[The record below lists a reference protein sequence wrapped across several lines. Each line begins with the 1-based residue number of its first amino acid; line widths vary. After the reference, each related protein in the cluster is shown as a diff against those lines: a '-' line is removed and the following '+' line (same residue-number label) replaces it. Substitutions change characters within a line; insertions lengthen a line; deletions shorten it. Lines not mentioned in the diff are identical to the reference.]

1 MTMSGSHAWKEV
13 VGASVRPFCDIEI
26 HVDSSALLVV
36 DMQNYICR
44 RDEGLGERISS
55 FREVADYYF
64 ARLEELVIPHIET
77 LVAFFRTNRL
87 PVVYLRVGPLFQDG
101 RDLSPLKRN
110 RAEAFP
116 QYAVGSHLHE
126 IIDELKPL
134 QTDLVLDKNSAGAF
148 NSTAID
154 QLLRNMG
161 VTSLVI
167 TGVATN
173 SCVNLTAS
181 DAADRGYSCVLVN
194 DACASFSQIVHDV
207 TMATFARIFGL
218 VWDTEEVLQYFA
230 KALTRRGSLG
240 CRQSVGS

>member
-1 MTMSGSHAWKEV
+1 MGGFRLQASHGGMTMNDLHPWKEL
-13 VGASVRPFCDIEI
+13 VGASVRPFCHIEVNA
-26 HVDSSALLVV
+26 HNSALLVI

-44 RDEGLGERISS
+44 PDMGLGEKVRS
-55 FREVADYYF
+55 FPEVADYYF
-64 ARLEELVIPHIET
+64 PRLERLVIPHISK
-77 LVAFFRTNRL
+77 LVTFFRRNRL
-87 PVVYLRVGPLFQDG
+87 PVVYLRVGPLFQDC
-101 RDLSPLKRN
+101 RDLFPLRRN
-110 RAEAFP
+110 PDAFP
-116 QYAVGSHLHE
+116 QYPVGTYAHE

-134 QTDLVLDKNSAGAF
+134 QTDVVLDKNSAGAF

-194 DACASFSQIVHDV
+194 DACATFGQIVHDV

-218 VWDTEEVLQYFA
+218 VWDTGEVLQYFSR
-230 KALTRRGSLG
+230 ALNR
-240 CRQSVGS
+240 